1 MKIAEYFKKNAV
13 FLPLMPFNKND
24 SLVQILKKNWLNEKK
39 TARTYRDLAEIE
51 KNPRKKEILLK
62 LAQTEEQHA
71 LRWEKELAALGQS
84 CSEKT
89 SRFKRI
95 LEKWLNQNL
104 GFKNVIQRMERTEEQ
119 DKVRY
124 LQQKALFKESAEIV
138 QLLEEMAKEEK
149 SHAGI
154 LHNLPRETPFTE
166 NITENI
172 LAREKWH
179 GRGGNWIT
187 DSIYGINDGLGA
199 VFGIVSGVAGATE
212 NQTHYILISGLAG
225 MIASSLS
232 MGAGAYLAAKSQ
244 KEVYEAEIS
253 KEKREIEENPQEE
266 IEEMALFYQ
275 LQGFNEEEA
284 KWISEKLYQKPEHFL
299 SAMVSS
305 ELGLSHAS
313 FPNPWRACLS
323 ASLSTALGAF
333 IPLTP
338 FFFLSGIWAISLS
351 FFISLVAHFLVGA
364 AKTLITGRSWLS
376 SGLEMTVVGIIEAV
390 VTYTLGLLF
399 RLPA

>member
-1 MKIAEYFKKNAV
+1 MKPQANSF
-13 FLPLMPFNKND
+13 
-24 SLVQILKKNWLNEKK
+24 VQILKQNWLNEKK
-39 TARTYRDLAEIE
+39 TARAYRDLAEIE
-51 KNPRKKEILLK
+51 KNPYKKEILIK
-62 LAQTEEQHA
+62 LAETEEKHA
-71 LRWEKELAALGQS
+71 LRWEKELNALGES
-84 CSEKT
+84 CVEKS
-89 SRFKRI
+89 SRFKRS
-95 LEKWLNQNL
+95 LEKWINQNL
-104 GFKNVIQRMERTEEQ
+104 GFKNVIQRMENAEEQ
-119 DKVRY
+119 DKLKY
-124 LQQKALFKESAEIV
+124 LQQKEKFKDSAGIV
-138 QLLEEMAKEEK
+138 KILDEFAREEK
-149 SHAGI
+149 NHAAI
-154 LHNLPRETPFTE
+154 LHNLSREKPFSE
-166 NITENI
+166 NITERI
-172 LAREKWH
+172 LSREKWH

-212 NQTHYILISGLAG
+212 NQTHYIVISGLAG
-225 MIASSLS
+225 MIASALS

-284 KWISEKLYQKPEHFL
+284 KWIAEKLYQKPEHFL

-305 ELGLSHAS
+305 ELGLSQAS
-313 FPNPWRACLS
+313 FPRPWNACLS

-333 IPLTP
+333 IPLIP
-338 FFFLSGIWAISLS
+338 FFFLSGVWAITLS
-351 FFISLVAHFLVGA
+351 FFISLIAHFLVGA
-364 AKTLITGRSWLS
+364 AKTLITTRSWLY

-390 VTYTLGLLF
+390 VTYSLGLLF